1 MLFLPIIVVFFIC
14 ISGQIKR
21 LVLCQRTVNT
31 IYLAVAEEYFEEED
45 RNVIKSVINRFKE
58 TISKLFASKVD
69 RKTEIEKILET
80 MPNIL

>member
-21 LVLCQRTVNT
+21 LVLCQRTVNA
-31 IYLAVAEEYFEEED
+31 ISLAVAEEYFDGED
-45 RNVIKSVINRFKE
+45 RNVIKSVINKFKE
-58 TISKLFASKVD
+58 TISKLLASKVD

>member
-1 MLFLPIIVVFFIC
+1 M
-14 ISGQIKR
+14 
-21 LVLCQRTVNT
+21 
-31 IYLAVAEEYFEEED
+31 EEYFDGED

-58 TISKLFASKVD
+58 TISKLLALKVD

>member
-14 ISGQIKR
+14 ILGQIKR
-21 LVLCQRTVNT
+21 LVLCQRTVNA
-31 IYLAVAEEYFEEED
+31 ISLAVAEEYFDGED
-45 RNVIKSVINRFKE
+45 RNVIRSVINRFKE